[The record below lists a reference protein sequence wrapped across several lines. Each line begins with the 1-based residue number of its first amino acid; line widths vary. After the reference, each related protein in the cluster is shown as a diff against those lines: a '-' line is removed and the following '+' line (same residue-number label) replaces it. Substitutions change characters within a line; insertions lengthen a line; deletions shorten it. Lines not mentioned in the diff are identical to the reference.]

1 MKRTILLSAV
11 VICLI
16 LGVAVNGIAAKK
28 SEVNKMGRNAD
39 IVVKFLQDAKVFYIA
54 TIDGDQP
61 RVRPFG
67 VALNI
72 NGKVSLCTG
81 AFKNVYKQI
90 LANPKVEISAMTPDN
105 KWLRLSGS
113 LINVTTEENQQK
125 FFAASPG
132 LDQLYSG
139 DKRKDFT
146 ILSFQSGIATIE
158 GFDGY
163 KETIELK

>member
-1 MKRTILLSAV
+1 MKKILFLAMTV
-11 VICLI
+11 CCLI
-16 LGVAVNGIAAKK
+16 LGGYTISFAAKK
-28 SEVNKMGRNAD
+28 SEAGKMSNAD
-39 IVVKFLQDAKVFYIA
+39 KVVKFLQDAKVFYIA

-72 NGKVSLCTG
+72 NGKVSICTG

-90 LANPKVEISAMTPDN
+90 AANSKVEISAMTPDN
-105 KWLRLSGS
+105 RWIRLSGS

-125 FFAASPG
+125 FFAASDG
-132 LDQLYSG
+132 LDKLYSG

-146 ILSFQSGIATIE
+146 ILSFQNAIAIIE
-158 GFDGY
+158 SFDGY